1 MEALAQWAEL
11 SVFELTLA
19 ALVVFAAGVVRGF
32 SGFALSA
39 LTMASLALIIPPVQL
54 IPVCWVLEM
63 TASLL
68 MVRGGVRDW
77 DRRIVVGLVGG
88 GLAGWPIGL
97 ALTTTL
103 PVETSKALALCVI
116 LALAVLQL
124 ARVRLAALA
133 TTAGLWISGLAAGL
147 ASGLA
152 MVGGMVVALY
162 VLSQD
167 RDARVMR
174 GSLVMYLF
182 IGSVFALVWLVGFG
196 VFDGIALRRGLVLA
210 PIVALGVLAGRALFR
225 PSLERY
231 YKPFCLVLLMALA
244 GWGLV
249 RLAP

>member
-1 MEALAQWAEL
+1 M
-11 SVFELTLA
+11 ELTAGQLVLA
-19 ALVVFAAGVVRGF
+19 AIVVFAAGVVRGF

-39 LTMASLALIIPPVQL
+39 LTMASLALFIPPVAL

-77 DRRIVVGLVGG
+77 NRPVVTGLVGG
-88 GLAGWPIGL
+88 GIVGWPIGL
-97 ALTTTL
+97 WLTTTL
-103 PVETSKALALCVI
+103 PVDTSKAIALGVI
-116 LALAVLQL
+116 LTLAALQL
-124 ARVRLAALA
+124 AKVRFAFLA
-133 TTAGLWISGLAAGL
+133 TVVGLWLSGLVAGV

-167 RDARVMR
+167 AQAREMR

-182 IGSVFALVWLVGFG
+182 IGSLFALIWLIGFG
-196 VFDGIALRRGLVLA
+196 VMDATALKRGLVLA
-210 PIVALGVLAGRALFR
+210 PVVALGVIAGRALFR
-225 PSLERY
+225 PALEPY

-244 GWGLV
+244 GAGLV
-249 RLAP
+249 RLAAS